1 MKRALHYLL
10 LAAVLVGLPLGC
22 AWLAGNEVTLRGAV
36 AFPPRT
42 EDWGGT
48 DYWQRQCPFTWWA
61 FVPLAVL
68 IVAVCAPFVRRAWRS
83 WGCGARSS
91 FGSSGQET
99 PRIAPA
105 SQLAALG
112 GYASPFMR
120 RFPVWGW
127 LGLAMFL
134 GWLPVVWLRPGWAAR
149 LQVHSFAIMGFGHA
163 MLMDA
168 LACRRGAVSVFKED
182 MKGFLLLLP
191 VSALFWWFFEFL
203 NRFSRNWYFINME
216 DYTTFEYV
224 FCFSLGCATI
234 LPSVLTTARWL
245 GTFRLFDDRVCA
257 GMCCVDVGSHLL
269 QGLLAAVALIGLV
282 GVVFAPSVLYPFLWL
297 SPICAFV
304 LIDTLLGLPTG
315 LESLKEGNWSRVWR
329 WAVAMLIC
337 GIIWETWGFWI
348 EVRWVYTVPYLHRFC
363 YAEMPLIGFAGYLPF
378 GVEALLV
385 CRSVSRSRR

>member
-1 MKRALHYLL
+1 MSKNNVVVCVVLKGICRYAL
-10 LAAVLVGLPLGC
+10 LALVLIGLPLGC
-22 AWLAGNEVTLRGAV
+22 AWLAGDERALHNAA

-42 EDWGGT
+42 EDWGGP
-48 DYWQRQCPFTWWA
+48 DGSLWERVCPFSWWA
-61 FVPLAVL
+61 FVPLAGL
-68 IVAVCAPFVRRAWRS
+68 IVAVCAPFVRRSRRS
-83 WGCGARSS
+83 LGCGARSS
-91 FGSSGQET
+91 SGSSGQE
-99 PRIAPA
+99 
-105 SQLAALG
+105 S
-112 GYASPFMR
+112 ASPFMR

-127 LGLAMFL
+127 VGLAMFL
-134 GWLPVVWLRPGWAAR
+134 GWLPVVWLRPGWAAK

-163 MLMDA
+163 LLMDA
-168 LACRRGAVSVFKED
+168 LACRRGETSVFKENL
-182 MKGFLLLLP
+182 KGFLLLLP
-191 VSALFWWFFEFL
+191 ASALFWWFFEFL

-216 DYTTFEYV
+216 DYTALEYV

-257 GMCCVDVGSHLL
+257 GMCRVDVGSRPL
-269 QGLLAAVALIGLV
+269 QGLLAAVALVGLV

-297 SPICAFV
+297 SPICAFA
-304 LIDTLLGLPTG
+304 LIDMLLGLPTG
-315 LESLKEGNWSRVWR
+315 LEPLKDGNWSQVWR